1 MGFFHTIFL
10 FDGFRSVR
18 ASLFGN
24 TLWGGAPA
32 GAGDGLPRQSAD
44 WLGMTGFFDS
54 LRHGQRPRHRP
65 LHKGGFGIPRLRARG
80 NGFPRQSADWLGMT
94 PLRGVGA
101 DRVVRPYGGA
111 TKVRPGDVSPSG
123 NALRCH
129 LPHRGRLWDSAP
141 AGAENGF
148 PRQSADWLG
157 MTPLRG
163 VGADRVVRPYGGATK
178 VRPGDVSPS
187 GNALRCHLP
196 HRGRLWDSAPAGAE
210 NGFPRQSADWL
221 GMTPLRGVRGGQ
233 GRPPLRS
240 NARGAVQNRNLG
252 IAFWRGTWYNGGKE
266 YRERSFLYV
275 GYF

>member
-24 TLWGGAPA
+24 TLRGGAPA
-32 GAGDGLPRQSAD
+32 GAGERIATPVCGLARNDRLFSTACVTAKGRD
-44 WLGMTGFFDS
+44 TS
-54 LRHGQRPRHRP
+54 LYTREALCRGAAAAYGAMWASPPTEGSCRGIRGDAPQGYLFRFAPLRGHRP
-65 LHKGGFGIPRLRARG
+65 LRRGARGAFIQRLSLRQRFAPPPSQMEARGVPRLRARG
-80 NGFPRQSADWLGMT
+80 T
-94 PLRGVGA
+94 
-101 DRVVRPYGGA
+101 
-111 TKVRPGDVSPSG
+111 
-123 NALRCH
+123 
-129 LPHRGRLWDSAP
+129 DSHASDI
-141 AGAENGF
+141 G
-148 PRQSADWLG
+148 
-157 MTPLRG
+157 
-163 VGADRVVRPYGGATK
+163 
-178 VRPGDVSPS
+178 
-187 GNALRCHLP
+187 H
-196 HRGRLWDSAPAGAE
+196 
-210 NGFPRQSADWL
+210 WL